1 MASVG
6 THIKRLRGAKRM
18 TQEELAA
25 QLHVTRQAVSAW
37 ETGKALPDVEM
48 LERIA
53 AALGSDVTEVIYR
66 AKSAPDLTALKR
78 KWVRQGIG
86 WGLWLA
92 IGYYILFCCGVW
104 GSWTQGLS
112 YQFSARNYRVEE
124 EVLPGSWSVD
134 ADLREVYRGA
144 EPVIYE
150 DGIGCR
156 IRLCQLDWDEERGI
170 WNLWFRAEGVT
181 RFSAPW
187 RGTLVTGCMNGYLDS
202 RYYRTDKTAGLTI
215 TVKGEQRT
223 AGLIG
228 NSVLD
233 RDDVNFGYTLF
244 SGTGDP
250 EELPENVTLTLTG
263 LLRLTA
269 GYRRG

>member
-6 THIKRLRGAKRM
+6 THIKRLRGAKHM

-53 AALGSDVTEVIYR
+53 AALGSDVTEVIYG

-104 GSWTQGLS
+104 GSWTRGLS

-134 ADLREVYRGA
+134 ADLREAYRSA

-156 IRLCQLDWDEERGI
+156 IRLCQLDWDEER
-170 WNLWFRAEGVT
+170 NLEPLVPGGGCDPLFCPMEGNAGDGLYERLSGFPVLPYRQNCRPYHHGEGGTAYCRAD
-181 RFSAPW
+181 W
-187 RGTLVTGCMNGYLDS
+187 
-202 RYYRTDKTAGLTI
+202 
-215 TVKGEQRT
+215 EQC
-223 AGLIG
+223 
-228 NSVLD
+228 
-233 RDDVNFGYTLF
+233 
-244 SGTGDP
+244 SGQ
-250 EELPENVTLTLTG
+250 
-263 LLRLTA
+263 R
-269 GYRRG
+269 